1 MVAILMMSV
10 KLATLGLLKVKVFR
24 NKDCDVT
31 IFVLDVTYKI
41 LALDPNYVVDVV
53 MWPKSVNSSSSM
65 IFEWKISFP
74 EYYRKHW

>member
-24 NKDCDVT
+24 NKDSDVT
-31 IFVLDVTYKI
+31 IFVLDVTNRI

-65 IFEWKISFP
+65 REVIITSVL
-74 EYYRKHW
+74 

>member
-24 NKDCDVT
+24 NKDSDVT
-31 IFVLDVTYKI
+31 IFVLDVTNKI

-65 IFEWKISFP
+65 REVIITSVL
-74 EYYRKHW
+74 

>member
-24 NKDCDVT
+24 NKDSDVT
-31 IFVLDVTYKI
+31 IFVLDVTNKI
-41 LALDPNYVVDVV
+41 LTLDPNYVVDVV

-65 IFEWKISFP
+65 REVIITSVL
-74 EYYRKHW
+74 

>member
-53 MWPKSVNSSSSM
+53 MWPKSVNSTSSM
-65 IFEWKISFP
+65 REVIINSVL
-74 EYYRKHW
+74 